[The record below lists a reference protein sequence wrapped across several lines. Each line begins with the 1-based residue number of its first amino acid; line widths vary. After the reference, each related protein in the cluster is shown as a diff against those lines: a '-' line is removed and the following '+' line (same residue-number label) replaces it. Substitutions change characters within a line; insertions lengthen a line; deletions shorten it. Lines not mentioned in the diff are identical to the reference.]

1 MNKELV
7 KNFYTLR
14 SAATLV
20 LSVRNDSDSFAPF
33 TKEEYD
39 AIMNAYHSLQQ
50 AMSSIYKREA
60 VFFNDQSY

>member
-20 LSVRNDSDSFAPF
+20 LSVRNDSDSIAPF
-33 TKEEYD
+33 TKQEYD
-39 AIMNAYHSLQQ
+39 AIISAYHSLQE
-50 AMSSIYKREA
+50 AMSSIYKRET